1 MTRADDRMEIEK
13 IEVLIVSLPQR
24 RAHVSA
30 VRASRLGLYVIT
42 KIHAGG
48 LVGLGEATVLK
59 EWGGDHGRYYGEA
72 PETTAKLLVDY
83 LAPAIIGM
91 DAMAISSVLRRL
103 DQTVRGY
110 PYAKASIDLALHD
123 LVGQAIG
130 VPVFQLLGGA
140 VRDAIPLAHSLG
152 VMEMPQLLAE
162 AEAAVAEGVKT
173 IKMKVGFDAER
184 DVHAVA
190 AVRRVI
196 GDDIALTVDAN
207 RGWRDVKLAIS
218 TIRRLEASRIRFAEQ
233 PVEGL
238 TAMAR
243 VTAAV
248 DTMVMADESAWNP
261 TDVLEIAQLGAADLI
276 SLYTTK
282 PGGLQRA
289 CKTAAVA
296 EAAGIRC
303 NVNGSAETGIGNAA
317 NLHLAA
323 AMEAVSEA
331 CVLPV
336 SAPAES
342 QPTTTV
348 GRMYVDDLITDPFVY
363 RDGHLVVPTQPGLGV
378 HLDDEKVKK
387 YLQATFEV
395 GSPSA

>member
-1 MTRADDRMEIEK
+1 MTVGSGLKIERV
-13 IEVLIVSLPQR
+13 EVLIVSLPQR

-42 KIHAGG
+42 KVHAGG
-48 LVGLGEATVLK
+48 LIGLGEATVLK

-72 PETTAKLLVDY
+72 PETTARLLVDY
-83 LAPAIIGM
+83 LAPAILGM
-91 DAMAISSVLRRL
+91 DARAITSVLQKL
-103 DQTVRGY
+103 DQAVRGY
-110 PYAKASIDLALHD
+110 PYAKASIDIALHD
-123 LVGQAIG
+123 LVGQALG
-130 VPVFQLLGGA
+130 VPVYQLLGGP
-140 VRDAIPLAHSLG
+140 VREAIPLAHSLG

-162 AEAAVAEGVKT
+162 AEAAVAEGAT
-173 IKMKVGFDAER
+173 TLKMKVGFDAER
-184 DVHAVA
+184 DVHAVSE
-190 AVRRVI
+190 VRRLV
-196 GDDIALTVDAN
+196 GDEIALTVDAN

-218 TIRRLEASRIRFAEQ
+218 TIRRLEAFGIRFAEQ

-238 TAMAR
+238 DAMSR

-261 TDVLEIAQLGAADLI
+261 TDVLEIARMRAADLI

-289 CKTAAVA
+289 AKTAAVA

-303 NVNGSAETGIGNAA
+303 NINGSAETGVGNAA
-317 NLHLAA
+317 NVHLAA

-336 SAPAES
+336 SSPAEG
-342 QPTTTV
+342 QPTATV
-348 GRMYVDDLITDPFVY
+348 GRMYLDDLIVEPFDY
-363 RDGHLVVPTQPGLGV
+363 RDGHLVVPSEPGLGV
-378 HLDDEKVKK
+378 RLDESKVAK
-387 YLQATFEV
+387 YVQAEFIV
-395 GSPSA
+395 QP

>member
-1 MTRADDRMEIEK
+1 
-13 IEVLIVSLPQR
+13 
-24 RAHVSA
+24 
-30 VRASRLGLYVIT
+30 
-42 KIHAGG
+42 
-48 LVGLGEATVLK
+48 LGEATVLK

-72 PETTAKLLVDY
+72 PETTAKLLVEY

-91 DAMAISSVLRRL
+91 DAMAITSVLRKL

-123 LVGQAIG
+123 LVGQALG

-140 VRDAIPLAHSLG
+140 VRDAIPVAHSLG

-162 AEAAVAEGVKT
+162 AEAAVAEGVST
-173 IKMKVGFDAER
+173 IKMKVGFDPER
-184 DVHAVA
+184 DVQAVA
-190 AVRRVI
+190 EVRRVI
-196 GDDIALTVDAN
+196 GDEIALTVDAN
-207 RGWRDVKLAIS
+207 RGWRDVKLAIA
-218 TIRRLEASRIRFAEQ
+218 TIRRLEASGIRFVEQ

-261 TDVLEIAQLGAADLI
+261 TDVLEIAQLQAADLI

-342 QPTTTV
+342 QPTKTV
-348 GRMYVDDLITDPFVY
+348 GRMYLDDLITEPFGY
-363 RDGHLVVPTQPGLGV
+363 RDGFLMVPAQPGLGV
-378 HLDDEKVKK
+378 RLDDAKVEK
-387 YLQATFEV
+387 YLQATFEIPA
-395 GSPSA
+395 PST